1 MTYIISQVFV
11 CLTYIMSGAT
21 YLTTKR
27 TNILIFSLAAL
38 FCNGMHYS
46 LLGAWAGLGV
56 VIIAV
61 FRNFLFLIQQKIKVL
76 DNYIIDDWIILITL
90 MVVSVITGIF
100 TYDSIFSL
108 FMIVASIIFTIS
120 VWQKNIKVY
129 KILGLISSVLS
140 LVYYIYIASIFAIIL
155 EVVLFIFM
163 LVTSIIYFKKERNK
177 TVKTEEIV
185 EEV

>member
-38 FCNGMHYS
+38 FCNGMHYT

-61 FRNFLFLIQQKIKVL
+61 FRNFLFKLDCLCKTKRFYLPVVL
-76 DNYIIDDWIILITL
+76 
-90 MVVSVITGIF
+90 MP
-100 TYDSIFSL
+100 
-108 FMIVASIIFTIS
+108 TIS
-120 VWQKNIKVY
+120 ASKFLSG
-129 KILGLISSVLS
+129 KI
-140 LVYYIYIASIFAIIL
+140 
-155 EVVLFIFM
+155 
-163 LVTSIIYFKKERNK
+163 
-177 TVKTEEIV
+177 
-185 EEV
+185 

>member
-1 MTYIISQVFV
+1 
-11 CLTYIMSGAT
+11 
-21 YLTTKR
+21 
-27 TNILIFSLAAL
+27 
-38 FCNGMHYS
+38 
-46 LLGAWAGLGV
+46 
-56 VIIAV
+56 
-61 FRNFLFLIQQKIKVL
+61 
-76 DNYIIDDWIILITL
+76 
-90 MVVSVITGIF
+90 
-100 TYDSIFSL
+100 
-108 FMIVASIIFTIS
+108 MIVASIIFTIS

>member
-1 MTYIISQVFV
+1 MTYIISQIFV
-11 CLTYIMSGAT
+11 CLTYIMSGFT
-21 YLTTKR
+21 YITTKR
-27 TNILIFSLAAL
+27 TNILIFSLLAL
-38 FCNGMHYS
+38 FCNAIHYS

-76 DNYIIDDWIILITL
+76 DNYIIDDWIILISL
-90 MVVSVITGIF
+90 IVVSVITGIF

-108 FMIVASIIFTIS
+108 FMIIASIIFTIS

-155 EVVLFIFM
+155 EIILFGFM
-163 LVTSIIYFKKERNK
+163 ITTFILYLKKRKE
-177 TVKTEEIV
+177 
-185 EEV
+185 

>member
-1 MTYIISQVFV
+1 M
-11 CLTYIMSGAT
+11 
-21 YLTTKR
+21 
-27 TNILIFSLAAL
+27 
-38 FCNGMHYS
+38 
-46 LLGAWAGLGV
+46 
-56 VIIAV
+56 
-61 FRNFLFLIQQKIKVL
+61 IQQKIKVL

-155 EVVLFIFM
+155 EGVLFIFM
-163 LVTSIIYFKKERNK
+163 LVTSILYFRKEKNK
-177 TVKTEEIV
+177 TVKTEEVI
-185 EEV
+185 EV